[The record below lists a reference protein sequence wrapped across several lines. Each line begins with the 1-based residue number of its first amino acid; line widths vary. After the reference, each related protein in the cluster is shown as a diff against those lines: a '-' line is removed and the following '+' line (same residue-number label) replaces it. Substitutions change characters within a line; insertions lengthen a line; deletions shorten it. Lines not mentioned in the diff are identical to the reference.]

1 MTEVIEIYMQ
11 IFRVSAIEDI
21 FDPFKKQILYS
32 SWCLVPLNYVKSMND
47 FTAFM
52 YIYIIHLDNYE
63 KSGEKVG

>member
-11 IFRVSAIEDI
+11 IFRISAIEDM
-21 FDPFKKQILYS
+21 FDSFKKQILYS
-32 SWCLVPLNYVKSMND
+32 SWCLVPFSYVKSMND

-52 YIYIIHLDNYE
+52 YIYIIHLDTYE

>member
-32 SWCLVPLNYVKSMND
+32 S
-47 FTAFM
+47 
-52 YIYIIHLDNYE
+52 
-63 KSGEKVG
+63 